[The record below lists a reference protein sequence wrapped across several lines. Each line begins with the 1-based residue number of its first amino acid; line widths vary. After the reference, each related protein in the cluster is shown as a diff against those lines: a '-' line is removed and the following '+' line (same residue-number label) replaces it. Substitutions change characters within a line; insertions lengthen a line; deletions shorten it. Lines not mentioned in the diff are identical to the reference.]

1 MKIFRKYT
9 LNENFFDNLNEK
21 SCYWLGFLYADGYVR
36 QRKSS
41 ELRLKLK
48 EDDKPHIEKFI
59 KDLDSNSPI
68 KYYSD
73 GKSNCCYVSINSNKL
88 VSKLFELGCVQNK
101 TQEIRL
107 PSNMPNKLIN
117 HFIRGY
123 FDGDGSI
130 YKLKSRSNSYKISIC
145 SNNNFIDDIYN
156 FFNFGSIVKYE
167 NYGLWIINKIDYIKY
182 FRDFIYKDK
191 ETFLE
196 RKFIIFESIDDNY
209 KRDYSQTKRDRK
221 KYIITDPDGKIFVI
235 ENLNK
240 FCKENRLIYST
251 MSNLSRGIGN
261 SNKGWKCEFKK

>member
-1 MKIFRKYT
+1 MRKYT
-9 LNENFFDNLNEK
+9 LNEEFFDELNEK
-21 SCYWLGFLYADGYVR
+21 SAYWLGFLYADGYVR
-36 QRKSS
+36 KRKSS

-48 EDDKPHIEKFI
+48 EDDKSHIEKFNN
-59 KDLDSNSPI
+59 DLGSNSPI

-73 GKSNCCYVSINSNKL
+73 GKSNSCYVSINSNKL

-107 PSNMPNKLIN
+107 PNIPNEFIN

-130 YKLKSRSNSYKISIC
+130 YKVKKLPNSYKITIC
-145 SNNNFIDDIYN
+145 SNNEFVNDIYN
-156 FFNFGSIVKYE
+156 FFKFGSIVKYE
-167 NYGLWIINKIDYIKY
+167 NYGLWIISKIDDIKY
-182 FRDFIYKDK
+182 FRDFIYKYK

-209 KRDYSQTKRDRK
+209 KRDYSLTKRDRK
-221 KYIITDPDGKIFVI
+221 KYIITDPNGEIFLI
-235 ENLNK
+235 DNLNK
-240 FCKENRLIYST
+240 FCKENELIYST
-251 MSNLSRGIGN
+251 MSNLSRGIGS

>member
-1 MKIFRKYT
+1 MKYNDICLFTYVNSEDEYFLRSLNFDFVFKMKDGIVYYT
-9 LNENFFDNLNEK
+9 
-21 SCYWLGFLYADGYVR
+21 
-36 QRKSS
+36 
-41 ELRLKLK
+41 
-48 EDDKPHIEKFI
+48 
-59 KDLDSNSPI
+59 
-68 KYYSD
+68 
-73 GKSNCCYVSINSNKL
+73 
-88 VSKLFELGCVQNK
+88 
-101 TQEIRL
+101 
-107 PSNMPNKLIN
+107 
-117 HFIRGY
+117 
-123 FDGDGSI
+123 
-130 YKLKSRSNSYKISIC
+130 
-145 SNNNFIDDIYN
+145 
-156 FFNFGSIVKYE
+156 
-167 NYGLWIINKIDYIKY
+167 INKIDYIKY